1 MALATIDD
9 LVALGALGGDV
20 NDGDHLHTRATR
32 LLELASATVVQFV
45 RADEA
50 TITDEEGGWPAE
62 SQAALAA
69 VVAEVASRRLTAP
82 AAASSDQIGLP
93 PQPHM
98 ALRLWPSDEAA
109 LERIPEVASSRS
121 SARPSSLGVTRSNS
135 WLTQRYGAADS

>member
-9 LVALGALGGDV
+9 LVALGALRGDV

-50 TITDEEGGWPAE
+50 TITDEENGWPAD

-109 LERIPEVASSRS
+109 LERIPEVNTARS
-121 SARPSSLGVTRSNS
+121 SARPTSFEVTRETS
-135 WLTQRYGAADS
+135 WTSLQLGEPLP